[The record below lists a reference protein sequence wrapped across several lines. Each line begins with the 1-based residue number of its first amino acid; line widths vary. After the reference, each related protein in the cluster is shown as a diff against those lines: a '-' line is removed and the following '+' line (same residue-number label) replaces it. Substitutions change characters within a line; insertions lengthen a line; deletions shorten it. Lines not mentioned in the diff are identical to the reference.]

1 MWDLPGWETEPM
13 FPALAGGFLAT
24 GLPGKPNYSLKYSSV
39 SNFNL
44 TGCIKKVEVT
54 HCYQINTG
62 KAPNLGPTVSLPC
75 TVPGEA
81 VHVLSWQLWTWPSTI
96 QVSLYEIRK
105 QERLHVNNSSWMSL
119 WANNK
124 KGTKPNQ
131 LWSPLPQ
138 TAVTLSPRFT
148 TLALKFHKCFYI
160 FRTYL

>member
-1 MWDLPGWETEPM
+1 MWSSWMRDWTHVSCTGRWILSHWITREAQLP
-13 FPALAGGFLAT
+13 
-24 GLPGKPNYSLKYSSV
+24 LKYSAV

-62 KAPNLGPTVSLPC
+62 KAPNLGPTVSVPY
-75 TVPGEA
+75 TAPGEA
-81 VHVLSWQLWTWPSTI
+81 VHVLSWQLWTWHSTI

-105 QERLHVNNSSWMSL
+105 QEHFHVNDSSWMSL

-138 TAVTLSPRFT
+138 TAVTLSS
-148 TLALKFHKCFYI
+148 LIEISQILLYI
-160 FRTYL
+160 